1 MAQLNYRENLN
12 MKFKAYNGGLRV
24 FKNYEIN
31 HNNIDIYF
39 SNMKITLT
47 MFENDIVKVFIGDKY
62 EESISTN
69 GVVDDLGKGEFIVE
83 EDSNFVIVKGTKVL
97 TFVDKNTTEI
107 SFRDLE
113 GNIINEDFQPS
124 FKDEEGNVY
133 ISKVNDCL
141 AYYGLGEKGGDL
153 NKKGCYTENFN
164 TDDPETDDDSITYYK
179 TIPFYVA
186 LKEEATYGIFFDN
199 SFRSYFDMGKEMG
212 DRIFFGAIGGQI
224 QYYFIPGENI
234 KEVVKNYTALTGRME
249 MPPLWSLG
257 YQQCRFSYFSQEEV
271 RELVK
276 TFEEKDIPLDVV
288 YLDIDYMD
296 GFRVMT
302 FKTPNFDDAAGLI
315 SDLKEKGIRTITIID
330 PGVKVDEEYDV
341 FKRGKEGNHFTKK
354 LDGEMFIGA
363 VWPGDSAFPDF
374 SNNDCREWW
383 KSELKKFISEHGMD
397 GIWNDMNE
405 PCVFNNDHK
414 TMLETCLHNSDNG
427 VIEHKEF
434 HNRYGFEMSRC
445 SKEAQEELHPNERG
459 FSMTRATYAGG
470 QRYSSVWTGDN
481 MSLWSQMRMS
491 ISMNANLGIS
501 GFSFV
506 GNDVSGFGLDSSE
519 ELFIRWMEMG
529 PFIPI
534 FRNHSNMYTRRQEPW
549 AFGPRAEKI
558 AKKSIELRYEL
569 LPYIYDLYYI
579 SHKEGLPIFRPMIME
594 YEKDMNLLNMREQF
608 MLGEN
613 MIVAPVLYE
622 GERSKTVYLPK
633 GSWFNYFTMEKL
645 QGGKWYKLPCE
656 LDEILVFVKEGA
668 IIPTYNKK
676 FRNVKERPNN
686 ILLKVF
692 GENAKGFHYNDDGH
706 TMEYLEGKYTYILTF
721 TPTDPCCKDSTS
733 ASKCWLEKDTRNSD
747 TLMC

>member
-69 GVVDDLGKGEFIVE
+69 GVVDNLEKGEFIVE
-83 EDSNFVIVKGTKVL
+83 EDSNFVIIKGTKVL

-107 SFRDLE
+107 SFKDLD

-124 FKDEEGNVY
+124 FKDEKGNVY

-257 YQQCRFSYFSQEEV
+257 YQQCRFSYFNQEEV

-302 FKTPNFDDAAGLI
+302 FKAPNFDDAAGLI

-330 PGVKVDEEYDV
+330 PGVKVDEEYEV

-374 SNNDCREWW
+374 SNKECREWW

-613 MIVAPVLYE
+613 MLVAPVLYE

-633 GSWFNYFTMEKL
+633 GSWFNYFTREKL

-656 LDEILVFVKEGA
+656 LDEILVFVKEGS

-676 FRNVKERPNN
+676 FRNVKERPKN

-706 TMEYLEGKYTYILTF
+706 TMEYLEGKYTYMDIKVVDGKEELKLINNGYSIE
-721 TPTDPCCKDSTS
+721 DIEIEIIK
-733 ASKCWLEKDTRNSD
+733 
-747 TLMC
+747 

>member
-1 MAQLNYRENLN
+1 MTQLNYRENLN

-69 GVVDDLGKGEFIVE
+69 GVVDNLEKGEFIVE
-83 EDSNFVIVKGTKVL
+83 EDSNFVIIKGTKVL

-124 FKDEEGNVY
+124 FKDEKGNVY

-296 GFRVMT
+296 VFRVMT

-315 SDLKEKGIRTITIID
+315 GDLKEKGIRTITIID

-374 SNNDCREWW
+374 SNKDCREWW

-706 TMEYLEGKYTYILTF
+706 TMEYLEGKYTYMDIKVVDGKEELKLINNGYSIEEIEF
-721 TPTDPCCKDSTS
+721 EIIK
-733 ASKCWLEKDTRNSD
+733 
-747 TLMC
+747 

>member
-1 MAQLNYRENLN
+1 MTQLNYRENLN

-69 GVVDDLGKGEFIVE
+69 GVVDNLEKGEFIVE
-83 EDSNFVIVKGTKVL
+83 EDSNFLVIKGKKVL

-107 SFRDLE
+107 SFKDLD

-124 FKDEEGNVY
+124 FKDEKGNVY

-199 SFRSYFDMGKEMG
+199 SFRSYFDIGKEMG

-330 PGVKVDEEYDV
+330 PGVKVDEEYPV

-374 SNNDCREWW
+374 SNKDCREWW

-579 SHKEGLPIFRPMIME
+579 SHKEGLPILRPMIME

-706 TMEYLEGKYTYILTF
+706 TMEYLEGKYTYMDIKVVDGKEELKLINNGYSIEEIEF
-721 TPTDPCCKDSTS
+721 EIIK
-733 ASKCWLEKDTRNSD
+733 
-747 TLMC
+747 

>member
-1 MAQLNYRENLN
+1 MTQLNYRENLN

-47 MFENDIVKVFIGDKY
+47 IFENDIVKVFIGDKY

-83 EDSNFVIVKGTKVL
+83 EDSNFVIIKGTKVL

-107 SFRDLE
+107 SFKDLE

-374 SNNDCREWW
+374 SNKDCREWW

-676 FRNVKERPNN
+676 FRNVKERPKN

-706 TMEYLEGKYTYILTF
+706 SMEYLEGKYTYMDITVVDGKEEL
-721 TPTDPCCKDSTS
+721 KLINNGYSIEEIEIQII
-733 ASKCWLEKDTRNSD
+733 K
-747 TLMC
+747 

>member
-1 MAQLNYRENLN
+1 MEQLNYRENLN

-69 GVVDDLGKGEFIVE
+69 GVVDNLEKGEFIVE
-83 EDSNFVIVKGTKVL
+83 EDSNFVIIKGTKVL

-107 SFRDLE
+107 SFKDLD

-124 FKDEEGNVY
+124 FKDEKGNVY

-199 SFRSYFDMGKEMG
+199 SFRSYFDMGKERG

-234 KEVVKNYTALTGRME
+234 KEIVKNYTALTGRME

-354 LDGEMFIGA
+354 LDGEIFIGA

-374 SNNDCREWW
+374 SNKDCREWW

-549 AFGPRAEKI
+549 AFGQRAEKI

-645 QGGKWYKLPCE
+645 QGGKWYKLSCE
-656 LDEILVFVKEGA
+656 LDEILVFVKEGS

-676 FRNVKERPNN
+676 FRNVKERPKN
-686 ILLKVF
+686 ILLKGF

-706 TMEYLEGKYTYILTF
+706 TMEYLEGKYTYMDIKVVDGKEELKLINNGYSIE
-721 TPTDPCCKDSTS
+721 DIEIEIIK
-733 ASKCWLEKDTRNSD
+733 
-747 TLMC
+747 

>member
-296 GFRVMT
+296 VFRVMT

-315 SDLKEKGIRTITIID
+315 GDLKEKGIRTITIID

-374 SNNDCREWW
+374 SNKDCREWW

-706 TMEYLEGKYTYILTF
+706 TMEYLEGKYTYMDIKVVDGKEELKLINNGYSIEEIEF
-721 TPTDPCCKDSTS
+721 EIIK
-733 ASKCWLEKDTRNSD
+733 
-747 TLMC
+747 

>member
-69 GVVDDLGKGEFIVE
+69 GVVDNLGKGEFIVE
-83 EDSNFVIVKGTKVL
+83 EDSNFVIIKGTKVL

-107 SFRDLE
+107 SFKDLY

-124 FKDEEGNVY
+124 FKDEKGNVY

-199 SFRSYFDMGKEMG
+199 SFRSYFDMGKERG

-224 QYYFIPGENI
+224 QYYFIPGKNI

-354 LDGEMFIGA
+354 LDGEIFIGA

-374 SNNDCREWW
+374 SNKECREWW

-414 TMLETCLHNSDNG
+414 TMLETCLHDSDNG

-558 AKKSIELRYEL
+558 AKKYIELRYEL

-633 GSWFNYFTMEKL
+633 GSWFNYFTREKL

-656 LDEILVFVKEGA
+656 LDEILVFVKEGS

-676 FRNVKERPNN
+676 FRNVKERPRN
-686 ILLKVF
+686 ILFKVF

-706 TMEYLEGKYTYILTF
+706 TMEYLEGKYTYMDIKVVDGKEELKLINNGYSIE
-721 TPTDPCCKDSTS
+721 DIEIEIIK
-733 ASKCWLEKDTRNSD
+733 
-747 TLMC
+747 

>member
-1 MAQLNYRENLN
+1 MTQLNYRENLN

-69 GVVDDLGKGEFIVE
+69 GVVDNLEKGEFIVE
-83 EDSNFVIVKGTKVL
+83 EDSNFVIIKGKKVL

-124 FKDEEGNVY
+124 FKDEKGNVY

-315 SDLKEKGIRTITIID
+315 GDLKEKGIRTITIID

-374 SNNDCREWW
+374 SNKDCREWW

-676 FRNVKERPNN
+676 FRNVKERPKN

-706 TMEYLEGKYTYILTF
+706 TMEYLEGKYTYMDIKVVDGKEEL
-721 TPTDPCCKDSTS
+721 KLINNGYSIEEIEIEII
-733 ASKCWLEKDTRNSD
+733 K
-747 TLMC
+747 

>member
-1 MAQLNYRENLN
+1 MTQLNYRENLN

-69 GVVDDLGKGEFIVE
+69 GVVDNLEEGEFIVE
-83 EDSNFVIVKGTKVL
+83 EDSNFLIIKGTKVL

-107 SFRDLE
+107 SFKDLD

-124 FKDEEGNVY
+124 FKDEKGNVY

-330 PGVKVDEEYDV
+330 PGVKVDEEYPV

-374 SNNDCREWW
+374 SNQDCREWW

-676 FRNVKERPNN
+676 FRNVKERPKN

-706 TMEYLEGKYTYILTF
+706 TMEYLEGKYTYMDIKVVGGKEELKLINNGYSIE
-721 TPTDPCCKDSTS
+721 DIEIEIIK
-733 ASKCWLEKDTRNSD
+733 
-747 TLMC
+747 

>member
-1 MAQLNYRENLN
+1 MTQLNYRENLN

-69 GVVDDLGKGEFIVE
+69 GVVDNLEKGEFIVE
-83 EDSNFVIVKGTKVL
+83 EDSNFVIIKGTKVL

-107 SFRDLE
+107 SFKDLD

-124 FKDEEGNVY
+124 FKDEKGNVY

-330 PGVKVDEEYDV
+330 PGVKVDEEYPV

-558 AKKSIELRYEL
+558 AKKSIELRYEF

-656 LDEILVFVKEGA
+656 LDEILVFVKEGS

-676 FRNVKERPNN
+676 FRNVKERPKN

-706 TMEYLEGKYTYILTF
+706 TMEYLEGKYTYMDIKVVDGKEELKLINNGYSIEEIEF
-721 TPTDPCCKDSTS
+721 EIIK
-733 ASKCWLEKDTRNSD
+733 
-747 TLMC
+747 

>member
-1 MAQLNYRENLN
+1 MSQLNYRENLN

-47 MFENDIVKVFIGDKY
+47 IFENDIVKVFIGDKY
-62 EESISTN
+62 EESLSTN
-69 GVVDDLGKGEFIVE
+69 GVVGDLRKGEFIVE
-83 EDSNFVIVKGTKVL
+83 EDSNFVIIKGKKVL

-107 SFRDLE
+107 SFKDLE

-199 SFRSYFDMGKEMG
+199 SFRSYFDMGMEMG

-315 SDLKEKGIRTITIID
+315 GDLKEKGIRTITIID
-330 PGVKVDEEYDV
+330 PGVKVDEEYPV

-354 LDGEMFIGA
+354 LDGEIFIGA

-374 SNNDCREWW
+374 SNKDCREWW

-613 MIVAPVLYE
+613 MLVAPVLYE

-656 LDEILVFVKEGA
+656 LDEILVFVKEGS

-676 FRNVKERPNN
+676 FRNVKERPKN

-706 TMEYLEGKYTYILTF
+706 TMEYLDGKYTYMGIEFVDGKEEFKLINN
-721 TPTDPCCKDSTS
+721 DYIIEDMEIQIIK
-733 ASKCWLEKDTRNSD
+733 
-747 TLMC
+747 

>member
-1 MAQLNYRENLN
+1 MTQLNYRENLN

-47 MFENDIVKVFIGDKY
+47 IFENDIVKVFIGDKY

-69 GVVDDLGKGEFIVE
+69 GVVDNLGKGEFIVE

-186 LKEEATYGIFFDN
+186 LKEKATYGIFFDN

-234 KEVVKNYTALTGRME
+234 KEVVKNYTTLTGRME

-315 SDLKEKGIRTITIID
+315 GDLKEKGIRTITIID

-374 SNNDCREWW
+374 SNKDCREWW

-519 ELFIRWMEMG
+519 ELFVRWMEMG

-613 MIVAPVLYE
+613 MLVAPVLHE
-622 GERSKTVYLPK
+622 GERSKTVYLPR
-633 GSWFNYFTMEKL
+633 GIWFNYFTMEKL

-676 FRNVKERPNN
+676 FRNVKERPKN

-706 TMEYLEGKYTYILTF
+706 TMEYLEGKYTYMDIKVVDGKEELKLINNGYSIEEIEF
-721 TPTDPCCKDSTS
+721 EIIK
-733 ASKCWLEKDTRNSD
+733 
-747 TLMC
+747 

>member
-69 GVVDDLGKGEFIVE
+69 GVVDNLEKGEFIVE

-124 FKDEEGNVY
+124 FKDEKGNVY

-676 FRNVKERPNN
+676 FRNVKERPKN

-706 TMEYLEGKYTYILTF
+706 TMEYLEGKYTYMDIKVVDGKEELKLINNGYSIEEIEF
-721 TPTDPCCKDSTS
+721 EIIK
-733 ASKCWLEKDTRNSD
+733 
-747 TLMC
+747 

>member
-69 GVVDDLGKGEFIVE
+69 GVVDNLEKGEFIVE
-83 EDSNFVIVKGTKVL
+83 EDSNFVIIKGTKVL

-124 FKDEEGNVY
+124 FKDEKGNVY

-153 NKKGCYTENFN
+153 NKKGYYTENFN

-234 KEVVKNYTALTGRME
+234 KEVVKNYTTLTGRME

-315 SDLKEKGIRTITIID
+315 GDLKEKGIRTITIID

-374 SNNDCREWW
+374 SNKDCREWW

-633 GSWFNYFTMEKL
+633 GIWFNYFTMEKL

-676 FRNVKERPNN
+676 FRNVKERPKN

-706 TMEYLEGKYTYILTF
+706 TMEYLEGKYTYMDIKVVDGKEELKLINNGYSIEEIEF
-721 TPTDPCCKDSTS
+721 EIIK
-733 ASKCWLEKDTRNSD
+733 
-747 TLMC
+747 

>member
-1 MAQLNYRENLN
+1 MSQLNYRENLN
-12 MKFKAYNGGLRV
+12 MKFKTYNSGLRV
-24 FKNYEIN
+24 FKDYEIN

-47 MFENDIVKVFIGDKY
+47 IFENDIVKVFIGDKY
-62 EESISTN
+62 EESLSTN
-69 GVVDDLGKGEFIVE
+69 GVVGDLRKGEFIVE
-83 EDSNFVIVKGTKVL
+83 EDSNFVIIKGKKVL

-107 SFRDLE
+107 SFRNLE

-186 LKEEATYGIFFDN
+186 LKEESTYGIFFDN

-224 QYYFIPGENI
+224 QYYFIPGESI

-302 FKTPNFDDAAGLI
+302 FKTPNFNDAAGLI

-354 LDGEMFIGA
+354 LDGEIFIGA

-374 SNNDCREWW
+374 SNKDCREWW

-445 SKEAQEELHPNERG
+445 SKEAQEELNPNERG

-481 MSLWSQMRMS
+481 MSLWNQMRMS

-633 GSWFNYFTMEKL
+633 GSWFNYFTREKL
-645 QGGKWYKLPCE
+645 QGDKWYKLPCE
-656 LDEILVFVKEGA
+656 LDEILVFVKEGS

-676 FRNVKERPNN
+676 FRNVKERPKN

-706 TMEYLEGKYTYILTF
+706 SMEYLEGKYTYMDIKVVDGKEEL
-721 TPTDPCCKDSTS
+721 KLINNGYSIEEIEIEII
-733 ASKCWLEKDTRNSD
+733 K
-747 TLMC
+747 

>member
-1 MAQLNYRENLN
+1 MTQLNYRENLN

-31 HNNIDIYF
+31 DNNINIYF
-39 SNMKITLT
+39 SNIKITLT
-47 MFENDIVKVFIGDKY
+47 IFENDIVKVFIGDKC

-69 GVVDDLGKGEFIVE
+69 GVVGDLGKGEFIVE
-83 EDSNFVIVKGTKVL
+83 EDSNFLVIKGKKVL

-124 FKDEEGNVY
+124 FKDEKGNVY

-164 TDDPETDDDSITYYK
+164 TDDPETDDDSVTYYK

-257 YQQCRFSYFSQEEV
+257 YQQCRFTYFSQEEV

-315 SDLKEKGIRTITIID
+315 SDLKEMGIRTITIID
-330 PGVKVDEEYDV
+330 PGVKVDEEYLV

-374 SNNDCREWW
+374 SNKYCREWW

-414 TMLETCLHNSDNG
+414 TMLESCLHNSDNG

-594 YEKDMNLLNMREQF
+594 YEKDMNLLNIREQF

-613 MIVAPVLYE
+613 MLVAPVLYK

-656 LDEILVFVKEGA
+656 LDEILVFVKEGS

-706 TMEYLEGKYTYILTF
+706 TMEYLEGKYTYMDIEF
-721 TPTDPCCKDSTS
+721 VDGKEEFKYIHNDYRVENIEVQVI
-733 ASKCWLEKDTRNSD
+733 K
-747 TLMC
+747 

>member
-1 MAQLNYRENLN
+1 MTQLNYRENLN

-69 GVVDDLGKGEFIVE
+69 GVVDNLEKGEFIVE
-83 EDSNFVIVKGTKVL
+83 EDSNFVIIKGTKVL

-124 FKDEEGNVY
+124 FKDEKGNVY

-315 SDLKEKGIRTITIID
+315 GDLKEKGIRTITIID

-363 VWPGDSAFPDF
+363 VWPGNSAFPDF
-374 SNNDCREWW
+374 SNKDCREWW

-622 GERSKTVYLPK
+622 GERSKTLYLPK

-706 TMEYLEGKYTYILTF
+706 SMEYLEGKYTYMDIKVVDGKEELKLINNGYSIE
-721 TPTDPCCKDSTS
+721 DIEIEIIK
-733 ASKCWLEKDTRNSD
+733 
-747 TLMC
+747 

>member
-1 MAQLNYRENLN
+1 MTQLNYRENLN

-47 MFENDIVKVFIGDKY
+47 IFENDIVKVFIGDKY
-62 EESISTN
+62 EESLSTN
-69 GVVDDLGKGEFIVE
+69 GVVGDLRKGEFIVE
-83 EDSNFVIVKGTKVL
+83 EDSNFVIIKGKKVL

-107 SFRDLE
+107 SFKDLE

-186 LKEEATYGIFFDN
+186 LKEESTYGIFFDN
-199 SFRSYFDMGKEMG
+199 SFRSYFDMGKEIG

-302 FKTPNFDDAAGLI
+302 FKTPNFHDAAGLI

-374 SNNDCREWW
+374 SNKDCREWW

-613 MIVAPVLYE
+613 MLVAPVLYE

-656 LDEILVFVKEGA
+656 LDEILVFVKEGS

-676 FRNVKERPNN
+676 FRNVKERPKN

-706 TMEYLEGKYTYILTF
+706 TMEYLEGKYTYMGIEFVDGKEEFKLINN
-721 TPTDPCCKDSTS
+721 DYIIEDMEIQIIK
-733 ASKCWLEKDTRNSD
+733 
-747 TLMC
+747 

>member
-1 MAQLNYRENLN
+1 MTQLNYRENLN

-31 HNNIDIYF
+31 DNNINIYF
-39 SNMKITLT
+39 SNIKITLT
-47 MFENDIVKVFIGDKY
+47 IFENDIVKVFIGDKY

-69 GVVDDLGKGEFIVE
+69 GVVGDLGKGEFIVE
-83 EDSNFVIVKGTKVL
+83 EDSNFLVIKGKKVL

-124 FKDEEGNVY
+124 FKDEKGNVY

-164 TDDPETDDDSITYYK
+164 TDDPETDDDSVTYYK

-374 SNNDCREWW
+374 SNKDCREWW

-569 LPYIYDLYYI
+569 IPYIYDLYYI

-706 TMEYLEGKYTYILTF
+706 TMEYLEGKYTYMDIKVVDGKEEL
-721 TPTDPCCKDSTS
+721 KLINNGYSIEEIEIEII
-733 ASKCWLEKDTRNSD
+733 K
-747 TLMC
+747 

>member
-1 MAQLNYRENLN
+1 MTQLNYRENLN

-31 HNNIDIYF
+31 DNNINIYF
-39 SNMKITLT
+39 SNIKITLT
-47 MFENDIVKVFIGDKY
+47 IFENDIVKVFIGDKY

-69 GVVDDLGKGEFIVE
+69 GVVGDLGKGEFIVE
-83 EDSNFVIVKGTKVL
+83 EDSNFLVIKGKKVL

-124 FKDEEGNVY
+124 FKDEKGNVY

-164 TDDPETDDDSITYYK
+164 TDDPETDDDSVTYYK

-330 PGVKVDEEYDV
+330 PGVKVDEEYLV

-374 SNNDCREWW
+374 SNKYCREWW

-414 TMLETCLHNSDNG
+414 TMLESCLHNSDNG

-594 YEKDMNLLNMREQF
+594 YEKDMNLLNIREQF

-613 MIVAPVLYE
+613 MLVAPVLYK

-656 LDEILVFVKEGA
+656 LDEILVFVKEGS

-692 GENAKGFHYNDDGH
+692 GENAKGSHYNDDGH
-706 TMEYLEGKYTYILTF
+706 TMEYLDGKYTYMDIEVIDGKEEF
-721 TPTDPCCKDSTS
+721 KYIHNDYRVENIEVQVIK
-733 ASKCWLEKDTRNSD
+733 
-747 TLMC
+747 

>member
-1 MAQLNYRENLN
+1 MTQLNYRENLN

-69 GVVDDLGKGEFIVE
+69 GVVDNLEKGEFIVE
-83 EDSNFVIVKGTKVL
+83 EDSNFVIIKGTKVL

-107 SFRDLE
+107 SFKDLD

-124 FKDEEGNVY
+124 FKDEKGNVY

-234 KEVVKNYTALTGRME
+234 KEVVKNYTALTGRMD

-330 PGVKVDEEYDV
+330 PGVKVDEEYPV

-374 SNNDCREWW
+374 SNKDCREWW

-676 FRNVKERPNN
+676 FRNVKERPKN

-706 TMEYLEGKYTYILTF
+706 SMEYLEGKYTYMDIKVVDGKEELNYINNGYSIEEIEF
-721 TPTDPCCKDSTS
+721 EIIK
-733 ASKCWLEKDTRNSD
+733 
-747 TLMC
+747 

>member
-1 MAQLNYRENLN
+1 MSQLNYRENLN

-39 SNMKITLT
+39 SNLKITLT
-47 MFENDIVKVFIGDKY
+47 IFENDIVKVFIGDKY
-62 EESISTN
+62 EESLSTN
-69 GVVDDLGKGEFIVE
+69 GVVGDLRKGEFIVE
-83 EDSNFVIVKGTKVL
+83 EDSNFVIIKGKKVL

-107 SFRDLE
+107 SFKDLE

-153 NKKGCYTENFN
+153 NKKGYYTENFN

-186 LKEEATYGIFFDN
+186 LKEESTYGIFFDN

-354 LDGEMFIGA
+354 LDGEIFIGA

-374 SNNDCREWW
+374 SNKDCREWW

-549 AFGPRAEKI
+549 AFGSRAEKI

-613 MIVAPVLYE
+613 MLVAPVLYE

-656 LDEILVFVKEGA
+656 LDEILVFVKEGS

-676 FRNVKERPNN
+676 FRNVKERPKN

-706 TMEYLEGKYTYILTF
+706 TMEYLEGKYTYMGIEFVDGKEEFKLINN
-721 TPTDPCCKDSTS
+721 DYIIEDMEIQIIK
-733 ASKCWLEKDTRNSD
+733 
-747 TLMC
+747 

>member
-315 SDLKEKGIRTITIID
+315 GDLKEKGIRTITIID
-330 PGVKVDEEYDV
+330 PGVKVDEEYPV

-374 SNNDCREWW
+374 SNKDCREWW

-622 GERSKTVYLPK
+622 GERSKTLYLPK

-706 TMEYLEGKYTYILTF
+706 SMEYLEGKYTYMDIKVVDGKEEL
-721 TPTDPCCKDSTS
+721 KLINNGYSIEEMEIEII
-733 ASKCWLEKDTRNSD
+733 K
-747 TLMC
+747 

>member
-83 EDSNFVIVKGTKVL
+83 EDSNFVIIKGTKVL

-107 SFRDLE
+107 SFKDLD

-124 FKDEEGNVY
+124 FKDEKGNVY

-153 NKKGCYTENFN
+153 NKKGRYTENFN

-224 QYYFIPGENI
+224 QYYFISGENI

-302 FKTPNFDDAAGLI
+302 FKTPNFEDAAGLI
-315 SDLKEKGIRTITIID
+315 GDLKEKGIRTITIID

-374 SNNDCREWW
+374 SNKDCREWW

-569 LPYIYDLYYI
+569 IPYIYDLYYI

-613 MIVAPVLYE
+613 MLVAPVLYE

-633 GSWFNYFTMEKL
+633 GIWFNYFTMEKL

-676 FRNVKERPNN
+676 FRNVKERPKN

-706 TMEYLEGKYTYILTF
+706 TMEYLEGKYTYMDIKVVDGKEEL
-721 TPTDPCCKDSTS
+721 KLINNGYSIEEIEIEII
-733 ASKCWLEKDTRNSD
+733 K
-747 TLMC
+747 

>member
-83 EDSNFVIVKGTKVL
+83 EDSNFVIIKGTKVL

-107 SFRDLE
+107 SFKDLD

-124 FKDEEGNVY
+124 FKDEKGNVY

-315 SDLKEKGIRTITIID
+315 GDLKEKGIRTITIID

-374 SNNDCREWW
+374 SNKDCREWW

-706 TMEYLEGKYTYILTF
+706 TMEYLEGKYTYMDIKVVDGKEELKF
-721 TPTDPCCKDSTS
+721 INNGYSIEEIEFEIIK
-733 ASKCWLEKDTRNSD
+733 
-747 TLMC
+747 

>member
-1 MAQLNYRENLN
+1 MTQLNYRENLS

-83 EDSNFVIVKGTKVL
+83 EDSNFIIIKGTKVL

-212 DRIFFGAIGGQI
+212 DRVFFGAIGGQI

-315 SDLKEKGIRTITIID
+315 SDLKEKGIRTITIVD
-330 PGVKVDEEYDV
+330 PGVKVDEEYPV

-354 LDGEMFIGA
+354 LDGEIFIGA

-374 SNNDCREWW
+374 SNKYCREWW

-414 TMLETCLHNSDNG
+414 TMLESCLHNSDNG

-529 PFIPI
+529 TFIPI

-633 GSWFNYFTMEKL
+633 GIWFNYFTMEKL

-676 FRNVKERPNN
+676 FRNVKERPKN

-706 TMEYLEGKYTYILTF
+706 TMEYLEGKYTYMDIKVVDGKEELKLINNGYSIEEIEF
-721 TPTDPCCKDSTS
+721 EIIK
-733 ASKCWLEKDTRNSD
+733 
-747 TLMC
+747 

>member
-1 MAQLNYRENLN
+1 MEQLNYRENLN

-69 GVVDDLGKGEFIVE
+69 GVVDNLEKGEFIVE
-83 EDSNFVIVKGTKVL
+83 ENSNFVIIKGTKVL

-107 SFRDLE
+107 SFKDLD

-124 FKDEEGNVY
+124 FKDEKGNVY

-354 LDGEMFIGA
+354 LDGEIFIGA

-374 SNNDCREWW
+374 SNKDCREWW

-613 MIVAPVLYE
+613 MLVAPVLYE

-633 GSWFNYFTMEKL
+633 GSWFNYFTREKL

-656 LDEILVFVKEGA
+656 LDEILVFVKEGS

-676 FRNVKERPNN
+676 FRNVKERPKN

-706 TMEYLEGKYTYILTF
+706 TMEYLEGKYTYMDIKVVGGKEELKLINNGYSIE
-721 TPTDPCCKDSTS
+721 DIEIEIIK
-733 ASKCWLEKDTRNSD
+733 
-747 TLMC
+747 

>member
-1 MAQLNYRENLN
+1 MTQLNYRENLN

-69 GVVDDLGKGEFIVE
+69 GVVDNLEKGEFIVE
-83 EDSNFVIVKGTKVL
+83 EDSNFVIIKGTKVL

-107 SFRDLE
+107 SFKDLD

-124 FKDEEGNVY
+124 FKDEKGNVY

-549 AFGPRAEKI
+549 AFGPRTEKI

-569 LPYIYDLYYI
+569 IPYIYDLYYI

-622 GERSKTVYLPK
+622 GERSKTLYLPK

-706 TMEYLEGKYTYILTF
+706 SMEYLEGKYTYMDIKVVDGKEELKLINNGYSIE
-721 TPTDPCCKDSTS
+721 DIEIEIIK
-733 ASKCWLEKDTRNSD
+733 
-747 TLMC
+747 

>member
-1 MAQLNYRENLN
+1 MTQLNYRENLN

-83 EDSNFVIVKGTKVL
+83 EDSNFVIVKGIKVL

-153 NKKGCYTENFN
+153 NKRGCYTENFN

-224 QYYFIPGENI
+224 QYYFIPGESI

-257 YQQCRFSYFSQEEV
+257 YQQCRFSYFSQEEL

-374 SNNDCREWW
+374 SNKDCREWW

-676 FRNVKERPNN
+676 FRNVKERPKN

-706 TMEYLEGKYTYILTF
+706 SMEYLEGKYTYMDIKVVDGKEEL
-721 TPTDPCCKDSTS
+721 KLINNGYSIEEIEIEII
-733 ASKCWLEKDTRNSD
+733 K
-747 TLMC
+747 

>member
-1 MAQLNYRENLN
+1 MTQLNYRENLN

-315 SDLKEKGIRTITIID
+315 GDLKEKGIRTITIID

-374 SNNDCREWW
+374 SNKYCREWW

-459 FSMTRATYAGG
+459 FSITRATYAGG

-613 MIVAPVLYE
+613 MLVAPVLYE

-633 GSWFNYFTMEKL
+633 GIWFNYFTMEKL

-656 LDEILVFVKEGA
+656 LDEILVFVKEGS

-706 TMEYLEGKYTYILTF
+706 TMEYLDGKYTYMDIEVIDGKEEF
-721 TPTDPCCKDSTS
+721 KYIHNDYRVENIEVQVIK
-733 ASKCWLEKDTRNSD
+733 
-747 TLMC
+747 

>member
-1 MAQLNYRENLN
+1 MEQLNYRENLN

-69 GVVDDLGKGEFIVE
+69 GVVDNLEKGEFIVE
-83 EDSNFVIVKGTKVL
+83 EDSNFLIIKGTKVL

-107 SFRDLE
+107 SFKDLD

-124 FKDEEGNVY
+124 FKDEKGNVY

-199 SFRSYFDMGKEMG
+199 SFRSYFDMGKERG

-330 PGVKVDEEYDV
+330 PGVKVDEEYEV

-354 LDGEMFIGA
+354 LDGEIFIGA

-374 SNNDCREWW
+374 SNKECREWW

-501 GFSFV
+501 GFSFI

-633 GSWFNYFTMEKL
+633 GSWFNYFTREKL

-676 FRNVKERPNN
+676 FRNVKERPKN

-706 TMEYLEGKYTYILTF
+706 TMEYLEGKYTYMDIKVVDGKEELKLINNGYSIE
-721 TPTDPCCKDSTS
+721 DIEIEIIK
-733 ASKCWLEKDTRNSD
+733 
-747 TLMC
+747 

>member
-1 MAQLNYRENLN
+1 MTQLNYRENLN

-47 MFENDIVKVFIGDKY
+47 IFENDIVKVFIGDKY

-83 EDSNFVIVKGTKVL
+83 EDSNFVIIKGTKVL

-107 SFRDLE
+107 SFKDLD

-124 FKDEEGNVY
+124 FKDEKGNVY

-315 SDLKEKGIRTITIID
+315 SDLIEKGIRTITIID

-374 SNNDCREWW
+374 SNKDCREWW

-676 FRNVKERPNN
+676 FRNVKERPKN

-706 TMEYLEGKYTYILTF
+706 SMEYLEGKYTYMDIKVVDGKEELKLINNGYSIEEIEF
-721 TPTDPCCKDSTS
+721 EIIK
-733 ASKCWLEKDTRNSD
+733 
-747 TLMC
+747 

>member
-1 MAQLNYRENLN
+1 MTQLNYRENLN

-83 EDSNFVIVKGTKVL
+83 EDSNFVIIKGTKVL

-107 SFRDLE
+107 NFRDLE

-124 FKDEEGNVY
+124 FKDEKGNVY

-315 SDLKEKGIRTITIID
+315 GDLKEKGIRTITIID

-374 SNNDCREWW
+374 SNKDCREWW

-706 TMEYLEGKYTYILTF
+706 TMEYLEGKYTYMDIKVVDGKEELKLINNGYSIEEIEF
-721 TPTDPCCKDSTS
+721 EIIK
-733 ASKCWLEKDTRNSD
+733 
-747 TLMC
+747 

>member
-1 MAQLNYRENLN
+1 MTQLNYRENLN

-69 GVVDDLGKGEFIVE
+69 GVVDNLEKGEFIVE
-83 EDSNFVIVKGTKVL
+83 EDSNFVIIKGTKVL

-107 SFRDLE
+107 SFKDLD

-124 FKDEEGNVY
+124 FKDEKGNVY

-427 VIEHKEF
+427 VIEHKGF

-622 GERSKTVYLPK
+622 GERSKTLYLPK

-706 TMEYLEGKYTYILTF
+706 SMEYLEGKYTYMDIKVVDGKEELKLINNGYSIE
-721 TPTDPCCKDSTS
+721 DIEIEIIK
-733 ASKCWLEKDTRNSD
+733 
-747 TLMC
+747 

>member
-1 MAQLNYRENLN
+1 MTQLNYRENLN

-69 GVVDDLGKGEFIVE
+69 GVVDNLEKGEFIVE
-83 EDSNFVIVKGTKVL
+83 EDSNFVIIKGTKVL

-107 SFRDLE
+107 SFKDLD

-124 FKDEEGNVY
+124 FKDEKGNVY

-315 SDLKEKGIRTITIID
+315 GDLKEKGIRTITIID
-330 PGVKVDEEYDV
+330 PGVKVDEEYPV

-374 SNNDCREWW
+374 SNKDCREWW

-569 LPYIYDLYYI
+569 LTYIYDLYYI

-676 FRNVKERPNN
+676 FRNVKERPKN

-706 TMEYLEGKYTYILTF
+706 SMEYLEGKYTYMDIKVVDGKEELKLINNGYSIEEIEF
-721 TPTDPCCKDSTS
+721 EIIK
-733 ASKCWLEKDTRNSD
+733 
-747 TLMC
+747 

>member
-1 MAQLNYRENLN
+1 MTQLNYRENLN

-83 EDSNFVIVKGTKVL
+83 EDSNFVIIKGTKVL

-124 FKDEEGNVY
+124 FKDEKGNVY

-153 NKKGCYTENFN
+153 NKKGFYTENFN

-374 SNNDCREWW
+374 SNKDCREWW

-613 MIVAPVLYE
+613 MLVAPVLYE

-706 TMEYLEGKYTYILTF
+706 TMEYLEGKYTYMDIKVVDGKEELKLINNGYSIEEIEF
-721 TPTDPCCKDSTS
+721 EIIK
-733 ASKCWLEKDTRNSD
+733 
-747 TLMC
+747 

>member
-47 MFENDIVKVFIGDKY
+47 IFENDIVKVFIGDKY

-374 SNNDCREWW
+374 SNKDCREWW

-706 TMEYLEGKYTYILTF
+706 SMEYLEGKYTYMDIKVVDGKEEL
-721 TPTDPCCKDSTS
+721 KLINNGYSIEEIEIEII
-733 ASKCWLEKDTRNSD
+733 K
-747 TLMC
+747 

>member
-1 MAQLNYRENLN
+1 MTQLNYRENLN
-12 MKFKAYNGGLRV
+12 IKFKAYNGGLRV

-107 SFRDLE
+107 SFKDLE

-124 FKDEEGNVY
+124 FKDEKGNVY

-315 SDLKEKGIRTITIID
+315 GDLKEKGIRTITIID

-374 SNNDCREWW
+374 SNKYCREWW

-706 TMEYLEGKYTYILTF
+706 TMEYLEGKYTYMDIKVVDGKEEL
-721 TPTDPCCKDSTS
+721 KLINNGYSIEEIEIEII
-733 ASKCWLEKDTRNSD
+733 K
-747 TLMC
+747 

>member
-1 MAQLNYRENLN
+1 MTQLNYRENLN

-31 HNNIDIYF
+31 DNNINIYF
-39 SNMKITLT
+39 SNIKITLT
-47 MFENDIVKVFIGDKY
+47 IFENDIVKVFIGDKY

-69 GVVDDLGKGEFIVE
+69 GVVGDLGKGEFIVE
-83 EDSNFVIVKGTKVL
+83 EDSNFLVIKGKKVL

-124 FKDEEGNVY
+124 FKDEKGNVY

-153 NKKGCYTENFN
+153 NKKGSYTENFN
-164 TDDPETDDDSITYYK
+164 TDDPETDDDSVTYYK

-330 PGVKVDEEYDV
+330 PGVKVDEEYLV

-374 SNNDCREWW
+374 SNKYCREWW

-414 TMLETCLHNSDNG
+414 TMLESCLHNSDNG

-594 YEKDMNLLNMREQF
+594 YEKDMNLLNIREQF

-613 MIVAPVLYE
+613 MLVAPVLYE
-622 GERSKTVYLPK
+622 GERSKTIYLPK

-656 LDEILVFVKEGA
+656 LDEILVFVKEGS

-706 TMEYLEGKYTYILTF
+706 TMEYLDGKYTYMDIEVIDGKEEF
-721 TPTDPCCKDSTS
+721 KYIHNDYRVENIEVQVIK
-733 ASKCWLEKDTRNSD
+733 
-747 TLMC
+747 